1 MYHLLLPLGVEEL
14 EGALEIFKE
23 QTDKIRQKYLKQLFQ
38 KKTLQ
43 TMDVPYFIQE
53 HFWMSASDE
62 ATLKTIFG
70 GSKPSSKLTLRTK
83 WYHSCDCCDDSR
95 SCEQL
100 KKSVTDKYG
109 L

>member
-1 MYHLLLPLGVEEL
+1 
-14 EGALEIFKE
+14 
-23 QTDKIRQKYLKQLFQ
+23 
-38 KKTLQ
+38 
-43 TMDVPYFIQE
+43 
-53 HFWMSASDE
+53 MSASDE